1 MSAEH
6 DKEEL
11 FHSSK
16 YYLYRKKLIT
26 KVRAATQGDEI
37 EVCRNRGQG
46 LTLEFDSLKCYDF
59 NKHTC
64 LMIMFHLYQ
73 NTDFPQILLLFR

>member
-16 YYLYRKKLIT
+16 YYLYWKKLIT
-26 KVRAATQGDEI
+26 KVWAATQEDE
-37 EVCRNRGQG
+37 EVCKNKGQG
-46 LTLEFDSLKCYDF
+46 LTLEFDSLKCWW
-59 NKHTC
+59 
-64 LMIMFHLYQ
+64 LQ
-73 NTDFPQILLLFR
+73 